1 MGLILRRVG
10 NLVFFLELWWEAWGS
25 SRVATGT
32 SGNLACCLKKV
43 VSFQVARGSMGL
55 LSNHCS
61 AMGHH
66 FALRGESRGVSQVA
80 LGSFVF
86 LSSCNGDLREPH
98 MFLQEVRSPLKL

>member
-10 NLVFFLELWWEAWGS
+10 NLVFFLELWWEARGS
-25 SRVATGT
+25 SRAVTGT